1 MAVEIGDEAPDFEL
15 PDQHG
20 TPVKL
25 SSFRGAKNVVLVF
38 YPLAFSPVCSGEL
51 CALREDF
58 PEVTTRDDVEL
69 LTVSV
74 DSLFA
79 HRVWAEKE
87 NFQFSLLA
95 DFWPHGA
102 VAKQYGVFDEA
113 RGLAIRGT
121 FVIDKEGV
129 VRWSVVNP
137 IPQARDIADYQK
149 ALSEL
154 ALSAWWAAEGRLL
167 APRPSEGRE
176 LISPSAALRLSR
188 APCGYPAGS
197 ALRVRGGNAFTRL
210 RSALALAFPRELY
223 GKFRSSGKFR
233 TGETKCR

>member
-38 YPLAFSPVCSGEL
+38 YPLAFSGICSGEL

-58 PEVTTRDDVEL
+58 PEATSDDVEV

-74 DSLFA
+74 DSFFA
-79 HRVWAEKE
+79 HRAWADAE
-87 NFQFSLLA
+87 NFQFGLLA

-102 VAKQYGVFDEA
+102 VARAYGVFDEEKGVA
-113 RGLAIRGT
+113 VRGT

-129 VRWSVVNP
+129 VRWKVVNQ
-137 IPQARDIADYQK
+137 IPQARDIADYRK
-149 ALSEL
+149 AL
-154 ALSAWWAAEGRLL
+154 
-167 APRPSEGRE
+167 
-176 LISPSAALRLSR
+176 AAL
-188 APCGYPAGS
+188 A
-197 ALRVRGGNAFTRL
+197 
-210 RSALALAFPRELY
+210 
-223 GKFRSSGKFR
+223 
-233 TGETKCR
+233 

>member
-58 PEVTTRDDVEL
+58 PEVTTRGDVEL

-74 DSLFA
+74 DSVFA
-79 HRVWAEKE
+79 HRVWAEQE

-95 DFWPHGA
+95 DFWPHGG
-102 VAKQYGVFDEA
+102 VAQEYGVFNDKA
-113 RGLAIRGT
+113 GFALRGT
-121 FVIDKEGV
+121 FLVDTTGT
-129 VRWSVVNP
+129 VRFAEVNGP
-137 IPQARDIADYQK
+137 GEPRNQDAWRK
-149 ALSEL
+149 AL
-154 ALSAWWAAEGRLL
+154 AA
-167 APRPSEGRE
+167 
-176 LISPSAALRLSR
+176 
-188 APCGYPAGS
+188 
-197 ALRVRGGNAFTRL
+197 V
-210 RSALALAFPRELY
+210 
-223 GKFRSSGKFR
+223 
-233 TGETKCR
+233 